1 MVCYHSANNVAE
13 ISNITYIQ
21 CVIILNL
28 YQAISPSLKA
38 LIFLSFFFLGFCN
51 SLYANDAITHNSPSQ
66 KDIKIEKINQAIQN
80 KLDYYNQTFPYI
92 QFVHLKNGEWE
103 KSLQALELF
112 IGYQA
117 TSLDYEHPK
126 ELREDLL
133 YVTVAKIQMMLVKKI
148 TSSYLFKVGEMPV
161 ASKKHTC
168 VITLDAATNV
178 LTNQIATQY
187 FIDLPLETLNTLPEK
202 SYLNK
207 EQQLDFIID
216 HEAFHCLDS
225 FHYGGIPMSMKEYST
240 RYDCFKREIQAD
252 MFAIAMHMRRNKKLT
267 HFANNIMTLRAMT
280 LLNGELQHDS
290 SSAMQLMINTDKE
303 NFIHTQPME
312 LVKKVKQLYKTI
324 APNYE
329 EYLDFRV
336 AAIEVI
342 SLLGKQ
348 VNEYEKPFSPTGRQP
363 DKEIMQRLMKQSLDN
378 FQKFT
383 GKVYTLPSRK

>member
-1 MVCYHSANNVAE
+1 ML
-13 ISNITYIQ
+13 IF
-21 CVIILNL
+21 NL
-28 YQAISPSLKA
+28 YQIITKPLKI
-38 LIFLSFFFLGFCN
+38 LVFLSLFPLGLCN
-51 SLYANDAITHNSPSQ
+51 NLYATELNTLNTLSD
-66 KDIKIEKINQAIQN
+66 KDIKIEKINQAIKK

-133 YVTVAKIQMMLVKKI
+133 YVTVAKIQMMLINKI

-161 ASKKHTC
+161 ASKKHAC

-187 FIDLPLETLNTLPEK
+187 FIDLPLDALKSLPEK
-202 SYLNK
+202 SYLDK
-207 EQQLDFIID
+207 EQHLNFIID

-240 RYDCFKREIQAD
+240 RHDTYKRELQAD
-252 MFAIAMHMRRNKKLT
+252 MFAIAMNMRRNKKLT
-267 HFANNIMTLRAMT
+267 RYANNIMTVRAMT
-280 LLNGELQHDS
+280 LINGELQHDS
-290 SSAMQLMINTDKE
+290 SSAMQLMINSDKE
-303 NFIHTQPME
+303 KFIHTQPME

-329 EYLDFRV
+329 QYINFRV
-336 AAIEVI
+336 AAIEVVGM
-342 SLLGKQ
+342 LGKQ
-348 VNEYEKPFSPTGRQP
+348 VNEYEKPFSPAGHKP
-363 DKEIMQRLMKQSLDN
+363 NKEIMQRLLKQSLDN
-378 FQKFT
+378 FKKYV
-383 GKVYTLPSRK
+383 GKNYLLPDR